1 LLDKRLLL
9 QTGVLALRVGASALS
24 KALSNIRRNRSMD
37 PMYDIHYWIKQRREE
52 EIREAQRRSLAKRGK
67 GDSRTPFKLVG
78 VDSALS
84 GVLGLLR

>member
-9 QTGVLALRVGASALS
+9 QTGVLALRVGAS
-24 KALSNIRRNRSMD
+24 ALSNIRRNRSMD

-78 VDSALS
+78 VGSALS

>member
-1 LLDKRLLL
+1 LSSKRLLL
-9 QTGVLALRVGASALS
+9 QTGVLALRVGAS
-24 KALSNIRRNRSMD
+24 ALSNIRRNRSMD

-78 VDSALS
+78 VGSALS